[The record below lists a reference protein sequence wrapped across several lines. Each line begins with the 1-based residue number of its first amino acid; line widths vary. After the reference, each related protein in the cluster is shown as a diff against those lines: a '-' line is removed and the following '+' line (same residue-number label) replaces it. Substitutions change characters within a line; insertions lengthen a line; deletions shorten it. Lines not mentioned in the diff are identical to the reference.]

1 MVWLHGGCTVVARV
15 ICNHA
20 SEDIAMANRIT
31 KRTVDSLKPG
41 QIVWDETMPGFG
53 VRCLPSGRKSY
64 VLKYRA
70 GSGRRA
76 RQRWLT
82 IGMHGAPW
90 TPKAARR
97 EAARKLGEARL
108 GNDPALRRDEERVAE
123 IVSELC
129 DQYLEAAESGKLLTR
144 RGVPKKSSTLAT
156 DRGRIERHIKP
167 LLGELRVRDLT
178 RIDIE
183 KFRNGVRSGKT
194 AADIRTGPRGR
205 AIVEGGAGTA
215 TRTLGLL
222 GAIFAY
228 AVQRGIRDD
237 NPVHGVSRDAYQRR
251 KRFLTSEEY
260 KTLGDALSAY
270 EAEAGPWPAV
280 AAIRLIAWT
289 GARKGEI
296 EALRWPEID
305 LDRSVLR
312 LADTKTGES
321 LRPLSGPAVELLQS
335 LPRLEG
341 SDFVFPA
348 TKGNGHYQALPKV
361 FRKMAVDAKL
371 TDLTLHTL
379 RHSFASLANELGYT
393 EPTIAAMLG
402 HSLSSTTSRYVHH
415 LDSVLIAAAGRVGN
429 DISRMM
435 MSDMASGSADV
446 VTMVGAGQS

>member
-1 MVWLHGGCTVVARV
+1 
-15 ICNHA
+15 
-20 SEDIAMANRIT
+20 MAKRIT
-31 KRTVDSLKPG
+31 KRTVDSLKRG

-53 VRCLPSGRKSY
+53 VRCLLSGRKSY

-90 TPKAARR
+90 TADGARR
-97 EAARKLGEARL
+97 EAARKLGEAHL
-108 GNDPALRRDEERVAE
+108 GSDPAAHRDEERVAE
-123 IVSELC
+123 TVAELC
-129 DQYLEAAESGKLLTR
+129 DQYLDAAETGKLLTR
-144 RGVPKKSSTLAT
+144 RGVPKKASTLAT

-167 LLGELRVRDLT
+167 LLGELRVRDLI
-178 RIDIE
+178 RLDIE
-183 KFRNGVRSGKT
+183 KFRNAVRSGKT

-228 AVQRGIRDD
+228 AVQRGLRDD
-237 NPVHGVSRDAYQRR
+237 NPVHGVSRDTYQRR
-251 KRFLTSEEY
+251 RRFLTSDEY
-260 KTLGDALSAY
+260 QRLGAVLSAY
-270 EAEAGPWPAV
+270 EAEAGPWPAA
-280 AAIRLIAWT
+280 AAIRLISGT

-296 EALRWPEID
+296 ENLRWSEID
-305 LDRSVLR
+305 FDRFVLR

-321 LRPLSGPAVELLQS
+321 LRPLSGPAVDLLQS

-348 TKGNGHYQALPKV
+348 TRGDGHYQALPKV
-361 FRKMAVDAKL
+361 FRKIAADAEL
-371 TDLTLHTL
+371 TDVTLHTL
-379 RHSFASLANELGYT
+379 RHSFASVANELGYT

-402 HSLSSTTSRYVHH
+402 HRLNSTTSRYVHH
-415 LDSVLIAAAGRVGN
+415 LDTVLIAAAGRVGQH
-429 DISRMM
+429 IKTMM
-435 MSDMASGSADV
+435 NPVAMDDGAEI
-446 VTMVGAGQS
+446 VTMARLNSA